1 MKVIDKRAKKINK
14 DYKYGDILMCWEN
27 DPDEYDLFRI
37 STFYDDYYGQDR
49 CIVVIIHS
57 SSGNEAKTWAGF
69 FDSPEEAARDLKKSY
84 NYVEKVNAYIVIT
97 D

>member
-1 MKVIDKRAKKINK
+1 MKVIDKRTKKTNE

-37 STFYDDYYGQDR
+37 SVFYDVRYSQDR
-49 CIVVIIHS
+49 CVVVIIHNS
-57 SSGNEAKTWAGF
+57 SDNETATWAGL
-69 FDSPEEAARDLKKSY
+69 FDSPEEAVKDLKKSY
-84 NYVEKVNAYIVIT
+84 NHVEKVNAYIVIT

>member
-1 MKVIDKRAKKINK
+1 MKVIDKRTKNIHK

-27 DPDEYDLFRI
+27 DSDEYDLFRI
-37 STFYDDYYGQDR
+37 SKFYDKYYGRER
-49 CIVVIIHS
+49 CIVVTMNS
-57 SSGNEAKTWAGF
+57 RSGNEATFWAGLY
-69 FDSPEEAARDLKKSY
+69 DSPEEAARDLKKSY

>member
-37 STFYDDYYGQDR
+37 STFYDNYYGQDR
-49 CIVVIIHS
+49 CIVVTIHS
-57 SSGNEAKTWAGF
+57 SSGNETKVWAGF
-69 FDSPEEAARDLKKSY
+69 FDSPEEVAKDLKKSY
-84 NYVEKVNAYIVIT
+84 NHVEKVNAYIVIT

>member
-37 STFYDDYYGQDR
+37 SNFYDNYYGQDR
-49 CIVVIIHS
+49 CIVVTIHS